1 MILGSLVSA
10 KDPDRQKPNVVFIL
24 TDDQAPWAL
33 GLSGH
38 PHADTPHLDKLF
50 KQGMWLKK
58 SYVVTPVCSPSRT
71 SLMTSR
77 YGSELGVTDWIH
89 PRNEPDL
96 GLNPKTVT
104 WTEAMQAAGYRTGLV
119 GKWHLGVPDKFHP
132 TKTGFDY
139 FMGFRTGGNKVIRP
153 TLEVNGKN
161 QQVDGYTYD
170 ILTDD
175 ALRFIDRNKDRA
187 FLLCLHYRAPHTAWL
202 PQPDS
207 DRKPFENL
215 DPKIPNPDFPNL
227 DVQRVK
233 RMTRDYLGSV
243 KGVDRNVGRV
253 LKHLDQLQLAENT
266 IVVFTSDHGYSMG
279 HNGIWHKGN
288 GHWALKP
295 APPVTNPN
303 IPRNQ
308 RPNMYDNSIFVP
320 TAIRW
325 PGKIA
330 PNSTLDLPVSNLDWY
345 PTLLNLT
352 GVPLPK
358 GETIRGRDIT
368 PALMGKDIEWAD
380 VCYGEYSTHH
390 QSKTHM
396 RMIRTTR
403 WKLVRDFLN
412 PERDELFDL
421 KNDPDEIHNIAQEQ
435 PEIVKEMESMLTNIR
450 KTAISQDDVDPE
462 ETKRIEDMLRP
473 FGPPG

>member
-1 MILGSLVSA
+1 MQWTVRFLLVFGMILGSLVSA

-96 GLNPKTVT
+96 GLNPKTIT
-104 WTEAMQAAGYRTGLV
+104 WTEAMQSAGYRTGLV

-153 TLEVNGKN
+153 TLEVNGKD

-227 DVQRVK
+227 DVERVK

-243 KGVDRNVGRV
+243 KGIDRNVGRV

-320 TAIRW
+320 TAVRW

-330 PNSTLDLPVSNLDWY
+330 PNSTLDLPVANLDWY

-368 PALMGKDIEWAD
+368 PALMGKEIEWPD

-396 RMIRTTR
+396 RMIRTSN

-421 KNDPDEIHNIAQEQ
+421 KNDPA
-435 PEIVKEMESMLTNIR
+435 ESRNV
-450 KTAISQDDVDPE
+450 ISQKKNAAVVRELHTQILTRMKAVKDPVL
-462 ETKRIEDMLRP
+462 KKIKP
-473 FGPPG
+473 

>member
-1 MILGSLVSA
+1 MQWTVRFLLVFGMGLGSLVSA
-10 KDPDRQKPNVVFIL
+10 KGPDARKPNVVFIL

-396 RMIRTTR
+396 RMIRTTN

-421 KNDPDEIHNIAQEQ
+421 KNDPAESRNVIGQKKNAGVVRELHAQILARMKAVKDPVLKKIQ
-435 PEIVKEMESMLTNIR
+435 P
-450 KTAISQDDVDPE
+450 
-462 ETKRIEDMLRP
+462 
-473 FGPPG
+473 

>member
-1 MILGSLVSA
+1 MQWTVRFLLVFGMILGSLVSA
-10 KDPDRQKPNVVFIL
+10 KGREVQKPNVVFIL

-104 WTEAMQAAGYRTGLV
+104 WTEAMQSAGYRTGLV

-153 TLEVNGKN
+153 TLEVNGED

-227 DVQRVK
+227 DVERVK

-243 KGVDRNVGRV
+243 KGIDRNVGRV

-330 PNSTLDLPVSNLDWY
+330 PNSALDLPVANLDWY

-368 PALMGKDIEWAD
+368 PALLGKDIEWPD
-380 VCYGEYSTHH
+380 VCYAEYSTHH

-396 RMIRTTR
+396 RMIRTSN

-412 PERDELFDL
+412 PERDELFNL
-421 KNDPDEIHNIAQEQ
+421 KKDPAETMNVIKNQKNTQVLRELHEMILQRMEEVNDPVLSK
-435 PEIVKEMESMLTNIR
+435 VK
-450 KTAISQDDVDPE
+450 
-462 ETKRIEDMLRP
+462 
-473 FGPPG
+473 

>member
-1 MILGSLVSA
+1 MQWTVRFLLVFGMILGSLVLA
-10 KDPDRQKPNVVFIL
+10 KGPEVQKPNVVFIL

-104 WTEAMQAAGYRTGLV
+104 WTEAMQSAGYRTGLV

-153 TLEVNGKN
+153 ILEVNGKD

-215 DPKIPNPDFPNL
+215 DPKIPNPNFPNL
-227 DVQRVK
+227 DVERVK

-243 KGVDRNVGRV
+243 KGIDRNVGRV

-320 TAIRW
+320 TAVRW

-330 PNSTLDLPVSNLDWY
+330 PNSTLDLPVANLDWY

-368 PALMGKDIEWAD
+368 PALMGKEIEWPD

-396 RMIRTTR
+396 RMIRTSN

-421 KNDPDEIHNIAQEQ
+421 KNDPAESRNVIGQKKNAVVVRELHTQILTRMKA
-435 PEIVKEMESMLTNIR
+435 VK
-450 KTAISQDDVDPE
+450 DPVL
-462 ETKRIEDMLRP
+462 KKIKP
-473 FGPPG
+473 

>member
-1 MILGSLVSA
+1 MQWTVRFLLVFGMILGSLVSA
-10 KDPDRQKPNVVFIL
+10 KGPEVQKPNVVFIL

-104 WTEAMQAAGYRTGLV
+104 WTEAMQSAGYRTGLV

-153 TLEVNGKN
+153 TLEVNGKD

-227 DVQRVK
+227 DVERVK

-243 KGVDRNVGRV
+243 KGIDRNVGRV
-253 LKHLDQLQLAENT
+253 LKHLDQLHLAENT

-320 TAIRW
+320 TAVRW

-330 PNSTLDLPVSNLDWY
+330 PNSALDLPVANLDWY

-368 PALMGKDIEWAD
+368 PALMGKDIEWPD

-396 RMIRTTR
+396 RMIRTSN

-421 KNDPDEIHNIAQEQ
+421 RNDPA
-435 PEIVKEMESMLTNIR
+435 ESRNVIGDKKNAAVVRELHTQILTRMKALNDSVLKKI
-450 KTAISQDDVDPE
+450 KP
-462 ETKRIEDMLRP
+462 
-473 FGPPG
+473 

>member
-1 MILGSLVSA
+1 MQWTVRFLLVFGMILGSLVSA
-10 KDPDRQKPNVVFIL
+10 KGPEIQKPNVVFIL

-104 WTEAMQAAGYRTGLV
+104 WTEAMQSAGYRTGLV

-132 TKTGFDY
+132 TETGFDY

-153 TLEVNGKN
+153 TLEVNGKD

-227 DVQRVK
+227 DVERVK

-243 KGVDRNVGRV
+243 KGIDRNVGRV

-320 TAIRW
+320 TAVRW

-330 PNSTLDLPVSNLDWY
+330 PNSTLDLPVANLDWY

-368 PALMGKDIEWAD
+368 PALMGKEIEWPD

-396 RMIRTTR
+396 RMIRTSN

-421 KNDPDEIHNIAQEQ
+421 KNDPAESRNVIGQKKNAVVVRELHTQILTRMKA
-435 PEIVKEMESMLTNIR
+435 VK
-450 KTAISQDDVDPE
+450 DPVL
-462 ETKRIEDMLRP
+462 KKIKP
-473 FGPPG
+473 

>member
-1 MILGSLVSA
+1 MQWTVRFLLVFGMILGSLVSA
-10 KDPDRQKPNVVFIL
+10 KGPEVQKPNVVFIL

-104 WTEAMQAAGYRTGLV
+104 WTEAMQSAGYRTGLV

-153 TLEVNGKN
+153 TLEVNGKD

-175 ALRFIDRNKDRA
+175 ALRFIDRNKDRT

-227 DVQRVK
+227 DVERVK

-243 KGVDRNVGRV
+243 KGIDRNVGRV

-320 TAIRW
+320 TAVRW

-330 PNSTLDLPVSNLDWY
+330 PNSTLDLPVANLDWY

-368 PALMGKDIEWAD
+368 PALMGKDIEWPD

-396 RMIRTTR
+396 RMIRTSN

-421 KNDPDEIHNIAQEQ
+421 KNDPAESRNVIGQKKNAVVVRELHTQILTRMKA
-435 PEIVKEMESMLTNIR
+435 VK
-450 KTAISQDDVDPE
+450 DPVL
-462 ETKRIEDMLRP
+462 KKIKP
-473 FGPPG
+473 

>member
-1 MILGSLVSA
+1 MQWTVRFLLVFGMILGSLVSA
-10 KDPDRQKPNVVFIL
+10 KGPEVQKPNVVFIL

-104 WTEAMQAAGYRTGLV
+104 WTEAMQSAGYRTGLV

-153 TLEVNGKN
+153 TLEVNGKD

-227 DVQRVK
+227 DVERVK

-243 KGVDRNVGRV
+243 KGIDRNVGRV

-330 PNSTLDLPVSNLDWY
+330 PNSALDLPVANLDWY

-368 PALMGKDIEWAD
+368 PALLGKDIEWPD

-396 RMIRTTR
+396 RMIRTSN

-421 KNDPDEIHNIAQEQ
+421 KNDPAESRNVIGQKKNAAVVRELHTQILTRMRA
-435 PEIVKEMESMLTNIR
+435 VK
-450 KTAISQDDVDPE
+450 DPVLN
-462 ETKRIEDMLRP
+462 KIKP
-473 FGPPG
+473 

>member
-10 KDPDRQKPNVVFIL
+10 KGPEFQKPNVVFIL

-104 WTEAMQAAGYRTGLV
+104 WTEAMQSAGYRTGLV

-132 TKTGFDY
+132 TETGFDY

-153 TLEVNGKN
+153 TLEVNGKD

-175 ALRFIDRNKDRA
+175 ALRFIDRNKDRT

-227 DVQRVK
+227 DVERVK

-243 KGVDRNVGRV
+243 KGIDRNVGRV

-320 TAIRW
+320 TAVRW

-330 PNSTLDLPVSNLDWY
+330 PNSTLDLPVANLDWY

-368 PALMGKDIEWAD
+368 PALMGKEIEWPD

-396 RMIRTTR
+396 RMIRTSN

-421 KNDPDEIHNIAQEQ
+421 KNDPA
-435 PEIVKEMESMLTNIR
+435 ESRNVIGQKKNAVVVRELHTQILTR
-450 KTAISQDDVDPE
+450 MKALQDPVLKKIKP
-462 ETKRIEDMLRP
+462 
-473 FGPPG
+473 

>member
-1 MILGSLVSA
+1 MQWTVRFLLVFGMILGSLVSA
-10 KDPDRQKPNVVFIL
+10 KGPEVQKPNVVFIL

-58 SYVVTPVCSPSRT
+58 AYVVTPVCSPSRT

-104 WTEAMQAAGYRTGLV
+104 WTEAMQSAGYRTGLV

-153 TLEVNGKN
+153 TLEVNGKD

-227 DVQRVK
+227 DVERVK

-243 KGVDRNVGRV
+243 KGIDRNVGRV

-330 PNSTLDLPVSNLDWY
+330 PNSKLDLPVANLDWY

-368 PALMGKDIEWAD
+368 PALLGKDIEWPD

-396 RMIRTTR
+396 RMIRTSN

-421 KNDPDEIHNIAQEQ
+421 KNDPAESRNVIGQKKNAAVVRELHTQILTRMRA
-435 PEIVKEMESMLTNIR
+435 VK
-450 KTAISQDDVDPE
+450 DPVLN
-462 ETKRIEDMLRP
+462 KIKP
-473 FGPPG
+473 

>member
-10 KDPDRQKPNVVFIL
+10 KGPEVQKPNVVFIL

-104 WTEAMQAAGYRTGLV
+104 WTEAMQSAGYRTGLV

-153 TLEVNGKN
+153 TLEVNGED

-187 FLLCLHYRAPHTAWL
+187 FLLCPHYRAPHTAWL

-227 DVQRVK
+227 DVERVK

-243 KGVDRNVGRV
+243 KGIDRNVGRV
-253 LKHLDQLQLAENT
+253 LKHLDQLRLAENT

-330 PNSTLDLPVSNLDWY
+330 PNSALDLPVANLDWY

-358 GETIRGRDIT
+358 GEIIRGRDIT
-368 PALMGKDIEWAD
+368 PALMGKDIEWPD

-396 RMIRTTR
+396 RMIRTTN

-421 KNDPDEIHNIAQEQ
+421 KNDPAESRNVIGQKKNAVVVRELHTQILTRMKA
-435 PEIVKEMESMLTNIR
+435 VK
-450 KTAISQDDVDPE
+450 DPVL
-462 ETKRIEDMLRP
+462 KKIKP
-473 FGPPG
+473 

>member
-1 MILGSLVSA
+1 MQWTVRFLLVFGVSLGSLVSA
-10 KDPDRQKPNVVFIL
+10 KDSDLQKPNVVFIL

-38 PHADTPHLDKLF
+38 PHANTPHLDTLF

-89 PRNEPDL
+89 PRNEPNL

-153 TLEVNGKN
+153 TLEVNGKD

-215 DPKIPNPDFPNL
+215 DPKIPNPDYPNL
-227 DVQRVK
+227 DVERVK

-253 LKHLDQLQLAENT
+253 LKHLDQLQLTENT

-330 PNSTLDLPVSNLDWY
+330 PNSTLDLPVANLDWY

-368 PALMGKDIEWAD
+368 PALMGKDIEWPD

-396 RMIRTTR
+396 RMVRTTN

-421 KNDPDEIHNIAQEQ
+421 KNDPAESRNVIGQQKNAGVVRELHAQ
-435 PEIVKEMESMLTNIR
+435 ILARMKAVK
-450 KTAISQDDVDPE
+450 DPVL
-462 ETKRIEDMLRP
+462 KQIKP
-473 FGPPG
+473 

>member
-1 MILGSLVSA
+1 MQWTVRFLLVFGMILGSLVSA
-10 KDPDRQKPNVVFIL
+10 KGPEVQKPNVVFIL

-104 WTEAMQAAGYRTGLV
+104 WTEAMQSAGYRTGLV

-153 TLEVNGKN
+153 TLEVNGKD

-227 DVQRVK
+227 DVERVK

-243 KGVDRNVGRV
+243 KGIDRNVGRV
-253 LKHLDQLQLAENT
+253 LKHLDELQLAENT

-330 PNSTLDLPVSNLDWY
+330 PNSALDLPVANLDWY

-368 PALMGKDIEWAD
+368 PALLGKDIEWPD

-396 RMIRTTR
+396 RMIRTSN

-421 KNDPDEIHNIAQEQ
+421 KNDPAESRNVIGQKKNAAVVRELHTQILTRMRA
-435 PEIVKEMESMLTNIR
+435 VK
-450 KTAISQDDVDPE
+450 DPVLN
-462 ETKRIEDMLRP
+462 KIKP
-473 FGPPG
+473 

>member
-10 KDPDRQKPNVVFIL
+10 KGPEVQKPNVVFIL

-104 WTEAMQAAGYRTGLV
+104 WTEAMQSAGYRTGLV

-153 TLEVNGKN
+153 TLEVNGKD

-207 DRKPFENL
+207 DRKPFEKL

-227 DVQRVK
+227 DIERVK

-243 KGVDRNVGRV
+243 KGIDRNVGRV

-330 PNSTLDLPVSNLDWY
+330 PNSTLDLPVANLDWY

-368 PALMGKDIEWAD
+368 PALMGEEIEWPD

-396 RMIRTTR
+396 RMIRTTN

-421 KNDPDEIHNIAQEQ
+421 KNDPAESRNVIAEKKNAGVVRELHTQ
-435 PEIVKEMESMLTNIR
+435 ILARMKAVK
-450 KTAISQDDVDPE
+450 DPVL
-462 ETKRIEDMLRP
+462 KKIKP
-473 FGPPG
+473 

>member
-1 MILGSLVSA
+1 MQWTVRFLLVFGMILGSLVSA
-10 KDPDRQKPNVVFIL
+10 KGPEVQKPNVVFIL

-104 WTEAMQAAGYRTGLV
+104 WTEAMQSAGYRTGLV

-153 TLEVNGKN
+153 TLEVNGKD

-175 ALRFIDRNKDRA
+175 ALRFIDRNKDCE

-215 DPKIPNPDFPNL
+215 DPKIPNPNFPNL
-227 DVQRVK
+227 DVERVK

-243 KGVDRNVGRV
+243 KGIDRNVGRV

-295 APPVTNPN
+295 TPPVTNPN

-330 PNSTLDLPVSNLDWY
+330 PNSKLDLPVANLDWY

-368 PALMGKDIEWAD
+368 PALMGKDIEWPD

-396 RMIRTTR
+396 RMIRTSN

-421 KNDPDEIHNIAQEQ
+421 INDPA
-435 PEIVKEMESMLTNIR
+435 ESRNV
-450 KTAISQDDVDPE
+450 ISQEKNAGVVRELHTQILTRMKALNDSVLKKIKP
-462 ETKRIEDMLRP
+462 
-473 FGPPG
+473 

>member
-1 MILGSLVSA
+1 MQFTFRFLLGLTVLLSSLASA
-10 KDPDRQKPNVVFIL
+10 EDRKPNVVFIL

-38 PHADTPHLDKLF
+38 PHANTPNLDRLF

-89 PRNEPDL
+89 PRNEPNL
-96 GLNPKTVT
+96 GLDPKTVT
-104 WTEAMQAAGYRTGLV
+104 WTEAMQSAGYRTGLI

-153 TLEVNGKN
+153 TLEVNGQEKP
-161 QQVDGYTYD
+161 VEGFTYD

-175 ALRFIDRNKDRA
+175 ALKFIERNRNRS

-202 PQPDS
+202 PLPDS

-215 DPKIPNPDFPNL
+215 DPQIPNPDYPNL
-227 DVQRVK
+227 DVDRVK

-243 KGVDRNVGRV
+243 KGVDRNVGRIMKLLEK
-253 LKHLDQLQLAENT
+253 LKLADDT

-295 APPVTNPN
+295 PPPVTNPN

-330 PNSTLDLPVSNLDWY
+330 PNTVLDLPVSNLDWY
-345 PTLLNLT
+345 PTLLNLA
-352 GVPLPK
+352 GVPLPAS
-358 GETIRGRDIT
+358 ETIRGRDIT
-368 PALMGKDIEWAD
+368 PALMGKDIEWPD

-396 RMIRTTR
+396 RMIRTTH

-421 KNDPDEIHNIAQEQ
+421 KNDPAESRNVIANKKNGAVVRELHGM
-435 PEIVKEMESMLTNIR
+435 ILARMKAVK
-450 KTAISQDDVDPE
+450 DPIL
-462 ETKRIEDMLRP
+462 KQAKP
-473 FGPPG
+473 

>member
-10 KDPDRQKPNVVFIL
+10 KGPEFQKPNVVFIL

-104 WTEAMQAAGYRTGLV
+104 WTEAMQSAGYRTGLV

-132 TKTGFDY
+132 TETGFDY

-153 TLEVNGKN
+153 TLEVNGKD

-175 ALRFIDRNKDRA
+175 ALRFIDRNKDRT

-227 DVQRVK
+227 DVERVK

-243 KGVDRNVGRV
+243 KGIDRNVGRV

-320 TAIRW
+320 TAVRW

-330 PNSTLDLPVSNLDWY
+330 PNSTLDLPVANLDWY

-368 PALMGKDIEWAD
+368 PALMGKEIEWPD

-396 RMIRTTR
+396 RMIRTSN

-421 KNDPDEIHNIAQEQ
+421 KNDPAESRNVIGQKKNAVVVRELHTQILTRMKA
-435 PEIVKEMESMLTNIR
+435 VK
-450 KTAISQDDVDPE
+450 DPVL
-462 ETKRIEDMLRP
+462 KKIKP
-473 FGPPG
+473 

>member
-1 MILGSLVSA
+1 MQWTVRFLLVFGMILGSLVSA
-10 KDPDRQKPNVVFIL
+10 KGPEVQKPNVVFIL

-58 SYVVTPVCSPSRT
+58 AYVVTPVCSPSRT

-104 WTEAMQAAGYRTGLV
+104 WTEAMQSAGYRTGLV

-153 TLEVNGKN
+153 TLEVNGKD

-227 DVQRVK
+227 DVERVK

-243 KGVDRNVGRV
+243 KGIDRNVGRV

-330 PNSTLDLPVSNLDWY
+330 PNSALDLPVANLDWY

-368 PALMGKDIEWAD
+368 PALLGKDIEWPD

-396 RMIRTTR
+396 RMIRTSN

-421 KNDPDEIHNIAQEQ
+421 KNDPAESRNVIGQKKNAAVVRELHTQILTRMRA
-435 PEIVKEMESMLTNIR
+435 VK
-450 KTAISQDDVDPE
+450 DPVLN
-462 ETKRIEDMLRP
+462 KIKP
-473 FGPPG
+473 

>member
-1 MILGSLVSA
+1 MQWTVRFLLVFGMILGSLVSA
-10 KDPDRQKPNVVFIL
+10 KGPEVQKPNVVFIL

-104 WTEAMQAAGYRTGLV
+104 WTEAMQSAGYRTGLV

-139 FMGFRTGGNKVIRP
+139 FMSFRTGGNKVIRP
-153 TLEVNGKN
+153 TLEVNGKD

-227 DVQRVK
+227 DVERVK

-243 KGVDRNVGRV
+243 KGIDRNVGRV

-320 TAIRW
+320 TAVRW

-330 PNSTLDLPVSNLDWY
+330 PNSKLDLPVANLDWY

-368 PALMGKDIEWAD
+368 PALLGKDIEWPD

-396 RMIRTTR
+396 RMIRTSN

-421 KNDPDEIHNIAQEQ
+421 KNDPAESRNVIGQKKNAAVVRELHTQILTRMRA
-435 PEIVKEMESMLTNIR
+435 VK
-450 KTAISQDDVDPE
+450 DPVLN
-462 ETKRIEDMLRP
+462 KIKP
-473 FGPPG
+473 

>member
-1 MILGSLVSA
+1 MQFTFRFLLGLTVLLSSLASA
-10 KDPDRQKPNVVFIL
+10 EDRKPNVVFIL

-38 PHADTPHLDKLF
+38 PHANTPNLDRLF

-89 PRNEPDL
+89 PRNEPNL
-96 GLNPKTVT
+96 GLDPKTVT
-104 WTEAMQAAGYRTGLV
+104 WTEAMQSAGYRTGLI

-153 TLEVNGKN
+153 TLEVNGQEKP
-161 QQVDGYTYD
+161 VEGFTYD

-175 ALRFIDRNKDRA
+175 ALKFIERNRNRS

-207 DRKPFENL
+207 DRKPFVNL
-215 DPKIPNPDFPNL
+215 DPQIPNPDYPNL
-227 DVQRVK
+227 DVDRVK

-253 LKHLDQLQLAENT
+253 MKLLEKLKLADDT

-295 APPVTNPN
+295 PPPVTNPN

-330 PNSTLDLPVSNLDWY
+330 PNTVLDLPVSNLDWY
-345 PTLLNLT
+345 PTLLNLA
-352 GVPLPK
+352 GVPLPA

-368 PALMGKDIEWAD
+368 PALMGKDIEWPD

-396 RMIRTTR
+396 RMIRTTN

-421 KNDPDEIHNIAQEQ
+421 KNDPAESRNVIANKQNAAVVRELHGM
-435 PEIVKEMESMLTNIR
+435 ILARMKAVK
-450 KTAISQDDVDPE
+450 DPVL
-462 ETKRIEDMLRP
+462 KQAKP
-473 FGPPG
+473 

>member
-1 MILGSLVSA
+1 MQYSARVLCLLAMCLVSLATA
-10 KDPDRQKPNVVFIL
+10 KERRPNVLFIL

-33 GLSGH
+33 GVSGH
-38 PHADTPHLDKLF
+38 PHADTPNLDKLF
-50 KQGMWLKK
+50 KQGMYLKK
-58 SYVVTPVCSPSRT
+58 AYVVTPVCSPSRT

-89 PRNEPDL
+89 PRNEPQL
-96 GLNPKTVT
+96 GLDPNTVT
-104 WTEAMQAAGYRTGLV
+104 WTEAMQQSGYRTGLV

-139 FMGFRTGGNKVIRP
+139 FMGFRTGGTVVINP

-161 QQVDGYTYD
+161 AKTEGYTYD
-170 ILTDD
+170 VLTDD
-175 ALRFIDRNKDRA
+175 AMEFIKRNQKKE
-187 FLLCLHYRAPHTAWL
+187 FLLCLHYRAPHTRWL
-202 PQPDS
+202 PQPES

-215 DPKIPNPDFPNL
+215 DPKIPNPDYPNL
-227 DVQRVK
+227 DVARVK
-233 RMTRDYLGSV
+233 RMTREYLGSV

-253 LKHLDQLQLAENT
+253 LQLLDELKLAKDT

-288 GHWALKP
+288 GHWVLKP
-295 APPVTNPN
+295 PPPVTNKN
-303 IPRNQ
+303 IPRGQ

-320 TAIRW
+320 TAVRW
-325 PGKIA
+325 PGHIA
-330 PNSTLDLPVSNLDWY
+330 SGTVLDLPVSNLDWY
-345 PTLLNLT
+345 PTLLSLT
-352 GVPLPK
+352 GIAPPN
-358 GETIRGRDIT
+358 GETIRGRNISGTLLGDKADW
-368 PALMGKDIEWAD
+368 PD

-396 RMIRTTR
+396 RMIRTSN

-421 KNDPDEIHNIAQEQ
+421 KNDPAESRNVVAVKKNAAMVKKLHGM
-435 PEIVKEMESMLTNIR
+435 IVARMREVK
-450 KTAISQDDVDPE
+450 DPVM
-462 ETKRIEDMLRP
+462 KQVK
-473 FGPPG
+473 

>member
-1 MILGSLVSA
+1 MQSTVRFLLVLGMILGSLVSA
-10 KDPDRQKPNVVFIL
+10 KDRDRQKPNVVFIL

-96 GLNPKTVT
+96 GLNPKTIT
-104 WTEAMQAAGYRTGLV
+104 WTEAMQSAGYRTGLV

-153 TLEVNGKN
+153 TLEVNGKD

-227 DVQRVK
+227 DVERVK

-243 KGVDRNVGRV
+243 KGIDRNVGRV

-320 TAIRW
+320 TAVRW

-330 PNSTLDLPVSNLDWY
+330 PNSTLDLPVANLDWY

-368 PALMGKDIEWAD
+368 PALMGKEIEWPD

-396 RMIRTTR
+396 RMIRTSN

-421 KNDPDEIHNIAQEQ
+421 KNDPA
-435 PEIVKEMESMLTNIR
+435 ESRNV
-450 KTAISQDDVDPE
+450 ISQKKNAVVVRELHTQILTRMKAVKDPVM
-462 ETKRIEDMLRP
+462 KKIKP
-473 FGPPG
+473 

>member
-104 WTEAMQAAGYRTGLV
+104 WTEAMQSAGYRTGLV

-153 TLEVNGKN
+153 TLEVNGKD

-227 DVQRVK
+227 DVERVK

-243 KGVDRNVGRV
+243 KGIDRNVGRV
-253 LKHLDQLQLAENT
+253 LKHLDQLRLSENT

-330 PNSTLDLPVSNLDWY
+330 PNSALDLPVANLDWY

-368 PALMGKDIEWAD
+368 PALLGKDIEWPD

-396 RMIRTTR
+396 RMIRTSN

-421 KNDPDEIHNIAQEQ
+421 KNDPAESRNVIGQKKNAVVVRELHTQILTHMKA
-435 PEIVKEMESMLTNIR
+435 VK
-450 KTAISQDDVDPE
+450 DPVL
-462 ETKRIEDMLRP
+462 KKIKP
-473 FGPPG
+473 

>member
-1 MILGSLVSA
+1 MQWTVRFLLVFGMILGSLVSA
-10 KDPDRQKPNVVFIL
+10 KGPEFQKPNVVFIL

-104 WTEAMQAAGYRTGLV
+104 WTEAMQSAGYRTGLV

-132 TKTGFDY
+132 TETGFDY

-153 TLEVNGKN
+153 TLEVNGKD

-175 ALRFIDRNKDRA
+175 ALRFIDRNKDRT

-227 DVQRVK
+227 DVERVK

-243 KGVDRNVGRV
+243 KGIDRNVGRV

-295 APPVTNPN
+295 APAVTNPN

-320 TAIRW
+320 TAVRW

-330 PNSTLDLPVSNLDWY
+330 PNSTLDLPVANLDWY

-368 PALMGKDIEWAD
+368 PALMGKEIEWPD

-396 RMIRTTR
+396 RMIRTSN

-421 KNDPDEIHNIAQEQ
+421 KNDPAESRNVIGQKKNAVVVRELHTQILTRMKA
-435 PEIVKEMESMLTNIR
+435 VK
-450 KTAISQDDVDPE
+450 DPVL
-462 ETKRIEDMLRP
+462 KKIKP
-473 FGPPG
+473 

>member
-104 WTEAMQAAGYRTGLV
+104 WTEAMQSAGYRTGLV

-153 TLEVNGKN
+153 TLEVNGED

-207 DRKPFENL
+207 DRKQFENL
-215 DPKIPNPDFPNL
+215 DPKIPNPDYPNL
-227 DVQRVK
+227 DVERVK

-243 KGVDRNVGRV
+243 KGIDRNVGRV
-253 LKHLDQLQLAENT
+253 LKHLDQLRLAENT

-320 TAIRW
+320 TAVRW

-330 PNSTLDLPVSNLDWY
+330 PNSALDLPVANLDWY

-368 PALMGKDIEWAD
+368 PALMGKNIEWPD

-396 RMIRTTR
+396 RMIRTSN

-421 KNDPDEIHNIAQEQ
+421 RNDPAESRNVIGDKKNAAVVRELHTQILTRMKA
-435 PEIVKEMESMLTNIR
+435 VK
-450 KTAISQDDVDPE
+450 DPVL
-462 ETKRIEDMLRP
+462 KKIKP
-473 FGPPG
+473 

>member
-1 MILGSLVSA
+1 MQWTVRFLLVFGMILGSLVSA
-10 KDPDRQKPNVVFIL
+10 KGPEVQKPNVVFIL

-104 WTEAMQAAGYRTGLV
+104 WTEAMQSAGYRTGLV

-153 TLEVNGKN
+153 TLEVNGKD

-227 DVQRVK
+227 DVERVK

-243 KGVDRNVGRV
+243 KGIDRNVGRV

-320 TAIRW
+320 TAVRW

-330 PNSTLDLPVSNLDWY
+330 PNSKLDLPVANLDWY

-368 PALMGKDIEWAD
+368 PALLGKDIEWPD

-396 RMIRTTR
+396 RMIRTSN

-421 KNDPDEIHNIAQEQ
+421 KNDPAESRNVIGQKKNAAVVRELHTQILTRMRA
-435 PEIVKEMESMLTNIR
+435 VK
-450 KTAISQDDVDPE
+450 DPVLN
-462 ETKRIEDMLRP
+462 KIKP
-473 FGPPG
+473 

>member
-1 MILGSLVSA
+1 MQWTVRFLLVFGMILGSLVSA
-10 KDPDRQKPNVVFIL
+10 KGPDRQKPNVVFIL

-104 WTEAMQAAGYRTGLV
+104 WTEAMQSAGYRTVLV

-153 TLEVNGKN
+153 TLEVNGKD

-227 DVQRVK
+227 DVERVK

-243 KGVDRNVGRV
+243 KGIDRNVGRV
-253 LKHLDQLQLAENT
+253 LKHLDQLRLSENT

-330 PNSTLDLPVSNLDWY
+330 PNSALDLPVANLDWY

-368 PALMGKDIEWAD
+368 PALLGKDIEWPD

-396 RMIRTTR
+396 RMIRTSN

-421 KNDPDEIHNIAQEQ
+421 KNDPAESRNVIGQKKNAAVVRELHTQILTHMKA
-435 PEIVKEMESMLTNIR
+435 VK
-450 KTAISQDDVDPE
+450 DPVL
-462 ETKRIEDMLRP
+462 KKIKP
-473 FGPPG
+473 

>member
-10 KDPDRQKPNVVFIL
+10 KVPEVQKPNVVFIL

-104 WTEAMQAAGYRTGLV
+104 WTEAMQSAGYRTGLV
-119 GKWHLGVPDKFHP
+119 GKWHLGVPHKFHP

-153 TLEVNGKN
+153 TLEVNGID

-175 ALRFIDRNKDRA
+175 ALRFIDRNRDRA

-227 DVQRVK
+227 DVERVK

-243 KGVDRNVGRV
+243 KGIDRNVGRV

-330 PNSTLDLPVSNLDWY
+330 PNSTLDLPVANLDWY
-345 PTLLNLT
+345 PTLLKLT

-358 GETIRGRDIT
+358 SETIRGRDIT
-368 PALMGKDIEWAD
+368 PALMGKEIKWPD

-396 RMIRTTR
+396 RMIRTSN

-421 KNDPDEIHNIAQEQ
+421 KNDPAESRNVIGDKKNAVVVRELHTQILTRMKA
-435 PEIVKEMESMLTNIR
+435 VK
-450 KTAISQDDVDPE
+450 DPVL
-462 ETKRIEDMLRP
+462 KKIKP
-473 FGPPG
+473 

>member
-1 MILGSLVSA
+1 MQWTVRFLLVFGMILGSLVSA
-10 KDPDRQKPNVVFIL
+10 KGPEVQKPNLVFIL

-104 WTEAMQAAGYRTGLV
+104 WTEAMQSAGYRTGLV

-227 DVQRVK
+227 DVERVK

-243 KGVDRNVGRV
+243 KGIDRNVGRV
-253 LKHLDQLQLAENT
+253 LKHLDQLRLSENT

-330 PNSTLDLPVSNLDWY
+330 PNSALDLPVANLDWY

-368 PALMGKDIEWAD
+368 PALLGKDIEWPD

-396 RMIRTTR
+396 RMIRTSN

-421 KNDPDEIHNIAQEQ
+421 KNDPAESRNVIGQKKNAVVVRELHTQILTHMKA
-435 PEIVKEMESMLTNIR
+435 VK
-450 KTAISQDDVDPE
+450 DPVL
-462 ETKRIEDMLRP
+462 KKIKP
-473 FGPPG
+473 

>member
-1 MILGSLVSA
+1 MQWTVRFLLVFGMFLGSLVSA
-10 KDPDRQKPNVVFIL
+10 KGPEVQKPNVVFIL

-104 WTEAMQAAGYRTGLV
+104 WTEAMQYAGYRTGLV

-153 TLEVNGKN
+153 TLEVNGKD

-227 DVQRVK
+227 DVERVK

-243 KGVDRNVGRV
+243 KGIDRNVGRV

-320 TAIRW
+320 TAVRW

-330 PNSTLDLPVSNLDWY
+330 PNSKLDLPVANLDWY

-368 PALMGKDIEWAD
+368 PALLGKDIEWPD

-396 RMIRTTR
+396 RMIRTSN

-421 KNDPDEIHNIAQEQ
+421 KNDPAESRNVIGQKKNAAVVRELHTQILTRMRA
-435 PEIVKEMESMLTNIR
+435 VK
-450 KTAISQDDVDPE
+450 DPVLN
-462 ETKRIEDMLRP
+462 KIKP
-473 FGPPG
+473 